1 MTGREALKCEVR
13 ELNTLLTGTL
23 EDTGTWR
30 KGSWTID
37 MAKIAR

>member
-1 MTGREALKCEVR
+1 MTGREALKIEVR
-13 ELNTLLTGTL
+13 ELKTLLTGTL
-23 EDTGTWR
+23 EDMGAWR